1 MPAEHIRPNGLAQG
15 YFCYTC
21 GQSCNM
27 VGTGH
32 GEGKCVP
39 NPYLV
44 KVLIELNK
52 PNPRKQT
59 MFKVG
64 MNVEVISNMAEGW
77 GPSAGTLCQVVKV
90 HPDQHV
96 FWITPLKENGTLGS
110 GIFWTTPEDVKL
122 LETATAMTTQTLGQK
137 LAATIDELEKAKIEG
152 LEKQANAD
160 REKIR
165 KERLSL
171 TRLKDDTIATL
182 TSSIEE
188 GKVPLIK
195 IKDYDQKKWV
205 QDAVKSKAAHQ
216 DIWDELTAWARK
228 NALYIKIEDAH
239 DGVGIESWINL
250 TVVPVRPG
258 TRSAGLKDDLGI
270 GDYRG

>member
-1 MPAEHIRPNGLAQG
+1 MEHIRPNGLAHG

-39 NPYLV
+39 NPDLV
-44 KVLIELNK
+44 KTLIYLN
-52 PNPRKQT
+52 RGDT
-59 MFKVG
+59 
-64 MNVEVISNMAEGW
+64 NMPTE
-77 GPSAGTLCQVVKV
+77 
-90 HPDQHV
+90 
-96 FWITPLKENGTLGS
+96 
-110 GIFWTTPEDVKL
+110 
-122 LETATAMTTQTLGQK
+122 TLGQK
-137 LAATIDELEKAKIEG
+137 LAATLDELEKAKIEG

-171 TRLKDDTIATL
+171 TRLKEDTIANL
-182 TSSIEE
+182 TASIVE

-195 IKDYDQKKWV
+195 IKDYDRRKWV
-205 QDAVKSKAAHQ
+205 QEAVKGKAAHQ
-216 DIWDELTAWARK
+216 DIWNELTAWARS
-228 NALYIKIEDAH
+228 NALHIKIEDAH

-258 TRSAGLKDDLGI
+258 YRSLKEMEGLGV

>member
-1 MPAEHIRPNGLAQG
+1 MEHIRPNGLSHG
-15 YFCYTC
+15 YFCLTC
-21 GQSCNM
+21 GQVSSM
-27 VGTGH
+27 MGH
-32 GEGKCVP
+32 NKGECVP

-44 KVLIELNK
+44 NVLIELNK

-64 MNVEVISNMAEGW
+64 MNVEVISDMAEGW
-77 GPSAGTLCQVVKV
+77 GPSAGTICQVVKV

-96 FWITPLKENGTLGS
+96 FWITPLKANGTLGS

-137 LAATIDELEKAKIEG
+137 LAATLDELEKAKIEG
-152 LEKQANAD
+152 LEKQASAD

-171 TRLKDDTIATL
+171 TRLKDDTISTL
-182 TSSIEE
+182 TASIID
-188 GKVPLIK
+188 GRVPLIK
-195 IKDYDQKKWV
+195 IKDYDRRKWV
-205 QDAVKSKAAHQ
+205 QEAVKGKAAHQ
-216 DIWDELTAWARK
+216 DIWNELTAWARS
-228 NALYIKIEDAH
+228 NALHIKIEDAH

-258 TRSAGLKDDLGI
+258 YRSLKEMEGLGV